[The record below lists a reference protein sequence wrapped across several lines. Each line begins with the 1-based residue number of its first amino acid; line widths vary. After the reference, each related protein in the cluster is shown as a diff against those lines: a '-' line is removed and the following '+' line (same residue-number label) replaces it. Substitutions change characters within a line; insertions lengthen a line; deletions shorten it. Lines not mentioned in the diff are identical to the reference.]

1 MNEEVGMNKKTISV
15 ALVGLLVISS
25 WALLMHLLMGSGF
38 VIYLAVGVVVYFSFL
53 GAKGILRRRHE

>member
-53 GAKGILRRRHE
+53 GVKGILRRRHE